1 MHCHKIIKP
10 VVSFLM
16 VFALILGTLIIKPIN
31 QDVRAASIS
40 EMKDQISGLESEK
53 SNLQAKIDTLQNDVD
68 QKQEYLDSINSYI
81 ATVESKIR
89 ACEQLLATYQA
100 EIDECN
106 ADIGAKQEELKENKE
121 LFKRRIR
128 SVYMSGS
135 NTSMSLLLGD
145 DEFADYLSMSQFT
158 EGLANYDN
166 ALMKKINN
174 SVKKINKQI
183 KKKNDAIEEQE
194 AVKQTLAADRADLQ
208 TQQGKAAEALGE
220 VNKSKAELQAE
231 LDEVEKNI
239 AALEA
244 NIQAAYEAARQQALN
259 NGTVHYNG
267 EGFAWPLP
275 GYSMITSGFGM
286 RYDPYYMCYRGHN
299 GIDISGGGVAGKPI
313 IASAN
318 GTVIST
324 MSTGQSGGYGEYVI
338 ISHGFINGQ
347 LVTTHYAHMMNFAVS
362 QGQTV
367 NQGDVIGYV
376 GTTGASTGYHLHFE
390 VRVDNSPVNP
400 LGYVSY

>member
-1 MHCHKIIKP
+1 MRCRNICKRVLSLIMA
-10 VVSFLM
+10 V
-16 VFALILGTLIIKPIN
+16 ALIFGCFLAQPKKLN
-31 QDVRAASIS
+31 ARAASIS

-53 SNLQAKIDTLQNDVD
+53 SVLQGKIDELQNDVD
-68 QKQEYLDSINSYI
+68 QKQAYLDSVNSYI
-81 ATVESKIR
+81 ATVESKIM
-89 ACEQLLATYQA
+89 ACENLLASYQA

-106 ADIGAKQEELKENKE
+106 DNIAAKEEELKENKE
-121 LFKRRIR
+121 LFKRRVR
-128 SVYMSGS
+128 SIYMSGS
-135 NTSMSLLLGD
+135 NTSMSLLLGSD
-145 DEFADYLSMSQFT
+145 QFADYLSMSQFT

-183 KKKNDAIEEQE
+183 KKKNDAIKEQE
-194 AVKQTLAADRADLQ
+194 DIKKTLAADRADLQ
-208 TQQGKAAEALGE
+208 VQQGKASSAVNE

-231 LDEVEKNI
+231 MDQLDANI
-239 AALEA
+239 AALESS
-244 NIQAAYEAARQQALN
+244 IQAAYEAARQQALN
-259 NGTVHYNG
+259 SDIQYSG

-299 GIDISGGGVAGKPI
+299 GIDISGGGIAGKPI

-324 MSTGQSGGYGEYVI
+324 MPTSASGGYGNYVI

-347 LVTTHYAHMMNFAVS
+347 LITTHYAHMMSFGVSEGQKVS
-362 QGQTV
+362 QG
-367 NQGDVIGYV
+367 DVVGYV

-390 VRVDNSPVNP
+390 VRADNVPVNP

>member
-1 MHCHKIIKP
+1 MAI
-10 VVSFLM
+10 
-16 VFALILGTLIIKPIN
+16 ALIFGCFLTQPKKLSA
-31 QDVRAASIS
+31 RAASIS
-40 EMKDQISGLESEK
+40 EMKDQISGLENEK
-53 SNLQAKIDTLQNDVD
+53 SALQGKIDELQNDVD
-68 QKQEYLDSINSYI
+68 QKQAYLDSVNSYI
-81 ATVESKIR
+81 ATVESKIM
-89 ACEQLLATYQA
+89 ACESLLSTYQA

-106 ADIGAKQEELKENKE
+106 DSIAAKEDELKENKE
-121 LFKRRIR
+121 LFKRRVR
-128 SVYMSGS
+128 SIYMSGS
-135 NTSMSLLLGD
+135 NTSMSLLLGSD
-145 DEFADYLSMSQFT
+145 QFADYLSMSQFT

-183 KKKNDAIEEQE
+183 KKKNDAIKEQE
-194 AVKQTLAADRADLQ
+194 EVKKTLAADRADLQ
-208 TQQGKAAEALGE
+208 VQQGKASDAVNE

-231 LDEVEKNI
+231 LNQVEANI
-239 AALEA
+239 AALESS
-244 NIQAAYEAARQQALN
+244 IQAAYEAARQAALN
-259 NGTVHYNG
+259 SDIQYTG

-299 GIDISGGGVAGKPI
+299 GLDIAGAGIAGKPI

-318 GTVIST
+318 GTVIAT
-324 MSTGQSGGYGEYVI
+324 MPTSASGGYGNYVI

-347 LVTTHYAHMMNFAVS
+347 LVTTHYAHMMSFGVS

-367 NQGDVIGYV
+367 KQGDVVGYV

-390 VRVDNSPVNP
+390 VRVDNVPVNP

>member
-1 MHCHKIIKP
+1 MHCRNIFKRLLSVVIALALVFGCFLSKP
-10 VVSFLM
+10 KVNS
-16 VFALILGTLIIKPIN
+16 A
-31 QDVRAASIS
+31 RAASIS
-40 EMKDQISGLESEK
+40 EMKDQISNLESEK
-53 SNLQAKIDTLQNDVD
+53 NVLEGKIDELQNDVD
-68 QKQEYLDSINSYI
+68 QKQAYLDSVNSYI
-81 ATVESKIR
+81 ATVESKIM
-89 ACEQLLATYQA
+89 ACENLLASYQA
-100 EIDECN
+100 DIDECN
-106 ADIGAKQEELKENKE
+106 DNIAAKEEELKENKE
-121 LFKRRIR
+121 LFKRRVR
-128 SVYMSGS
+128 SIYMSGS
-135 NTSMSLLLGD
+135 NTSMSLLLGS

-183 KKKNDAIEEQE
+183 KKKNDAIKEQE
-194 AVKQTLAADRADLQ
+194 EIKKTLAADRADLQ
-208 TQQGKAAEALGE
+208 VQQGKASDAVNE
-220 VNKSKAELQAE
+220 VNRSKEELQAE
-231 LDEVEKNI
+231 LDQLDANI
-239 AALEA
+239 AALESS
-244 NIQAAYEAARQQALN
+244 IQAAYEAARQAALN
-259 NGTVHYNG
+259 SQIQYNG

-299 GIDISGGGVAGKPI
+299 GIDIAGAGIAGKPI
-313 IASAN
+313 VASAN

-324 MSTGQSGGYGEYVI
+324 MPTSASGGYGNYLI

-347 LVTTHYAHMMNFAVS
+347 LVTTHYAHMMSFGVS

-367 NQGDVIGYV
+367 KQGDVVGYV

-390 VRVDNSPVNP
+390 VRVDNVPVNP

>member
-1 MHCHKIIKP
+1 MAI
-10 VVSFLM
+10 
-16 VFALILGTLIIKPIN
+16 ALIFGCFAVQPKKLSA
-31 QDVRAASIS
+31 RAASIS
-40 EMKDQISGLESEK
+40 EMKDQISGLENEK
-53 SNLQAKIDTLQNDVD
+53 SALQGKIDELQNDVD
-68 QKQEYLDSINSYI
+68 QKQAYLDSVNSYI
-81 ATVESKIR
+81 ATVESKIM
-89 ACEQLLATYQA
+89 ACENLLSTYQA

-106 ADIGAKQEELKENKE
+106 DDIAEKEDELKENKE
-121 LFKRRIR
+121 LFKRRVR
-128 SVYMSGS
+128 SIYMSGS
-135 NTSMSLLLGD
+135 NTSMSLLLGSD
-145 DEFADYLSMSQFT
+145 QFADYLSMSQFT
-158 EGLANYDN
+158 QGLANYDS

-183 KKKNDAIEEQE
+183 KKKNDAIKEQE
-194 AVKQTLAADRADLQ
+194 EVKKTLAADRADLQ
-208 TQQGKAAEALGE
+208 VQQGKASDAVNE

-231 LDEVEKNI
+231 LNQVEANI
-239 AALEA
+239 AALESS
-244 NIQAAYEAARQQALN
+244 IQAAYEAARQAALN
-259 NGTVHYNG
+259 SDIQYTG

-299 GIDISGGGVAGKPI
+299 GLDIAGAGIAGKPI

-318 GTVIST
+318 GTVIAT
-324 MSTGQSGGYGEYVI
+324 MPTSASGGYGNYVI

-347 LVTTHYAHMMNFAVS
+347 LVTTHYAHMMSFGVS

-367 NQGDVIGYV
+367 KQGDVVGYV

-390 VRVDNSPVNP
+390 VRVDNVPVNP

>member
-1 MHCHKIIKP
+1 MRCHKTVKRVI
-10 VVSFLM
+10 SFCLAT
-16 VFALILGTLIIKPIN
+16 VLIVGCLATQPKKV
-31 QDVRAASIS
+31 DVRAASIS

-53 SNLQAKIDTLQNDVD
+53 SNLKSKIDELQNDVD
-68 QKQEYLDSINSYI
+68 QKQAYLDSVNSYI
-81 ATVESKIR
+81 ATVESKIM
-89 ACEQLLATYQA
+89 ACENLLASYQA
-100 EIDECN
+100 EIEECN
-106 ADIGAKQEELKENKE
+106 EDIAEKEEELKENKE

-135 NTSMSLLLGD
+135 NTSMSLLLGSD
-145 DEFADYLSMSQFT
+145 QFADYLSMSQFT

-183 KKKNDAIEEQE
+183 KKKNDAIAEQE
-194 AVKQTLAADRADLQ
+194 EVKKTLAADRADLQ
-208 TQQGKAAEALGE
+208 VQQGKASDAVNE

-231 LDEVEKNI
+231 LEQVESNI
-239 AALEA
+239 AALESK
-244 NIQAAYEAARQQALN
+244 IQAAYEAARQQALN
-259 NGTVHYNG
+259 SSIQYNG

-275 GYSMITSGFGM
+275 GYSMITSSFGM

-299 GIDISGGGVAGKPI
+299 GLDISGAGVAGKPI

-324 MSTGQSGGYGEYVI
+324 MPTSQSGGYGEYII

-347 LVTTHYAHMMNFAVS
+347 LVTTHYAHMMSFAVS

-390 VRVDNSPVNP
+390 VRVDNVPVNP